1 MAASSTTTAS
11 GATRT
16 NFTQEACFW
25 WVGPQTG
32 GTTAVR
38 NDERQWQ
45 WARRRRQAVTY
56 PRFNS
61 LKKSLPD
68 RFHAELG
75 IFERF
80 DFLDAMLGE
89 VGQFGVVARLVAT
102 HAFWGLGEDVH
113 ADTARI
119 LWVVLSRSATN
130 LVCRAGKFRS
140 HAFPPGKWD
149 NALATRQDKIG
160 VSVNFLYCSDGPV

>member
-1 MAASSTTTAS
+1 MAMGAPSTAS
-11 GATRT
+11 
-16 NFTQEACFW
+16 CDL
-25 WVGPQTG
+25 PQIQLLEEIVALVVDDNEG
-32 GTTAVR
+32 REIDHFDA
-38 NDERQWQ
+38 
-45 WARRRRQAVTY
+45 
-56 PRFNS
+56 
-61 LKKSLPD
+61 PD